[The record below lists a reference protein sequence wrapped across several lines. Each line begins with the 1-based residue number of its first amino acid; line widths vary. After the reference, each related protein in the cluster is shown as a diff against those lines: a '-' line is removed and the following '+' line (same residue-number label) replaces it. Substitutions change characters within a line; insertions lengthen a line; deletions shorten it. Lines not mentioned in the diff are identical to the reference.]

1 MIKEYTV
8 TTNGSS
14 NGNVIAQP
22 FKVKIHAMQ
31 YGEVLTIGA
40 CTCNANDV
48 ECDNDDIQKTEKYD
62 LPVLSSSKN
71 ADLSNTIEVLL
82 EEKYPGN
89 WS

>member
-1 MIKEYTV
+1 MIKEYTITV
-8 TTNGSS
+8 DGLS

-31 YGEVLTIGA
+31 YGTKLTLGT
-40 CTCNANDV
+40 CTCNSEDV
-48 ECDNDDIQKTEKYD
+48 ECINDDIENTPIFD
-62 LPVLSSSKN
+62 FPVITTSKQ
-71 ADLSNTIEVLL
+71 ADLAATIEVLL

>member
-1 MIKEYTV
+1 MIKEYTITV
-8 TTNGSS
+8 DGLS
-14 NGNVIAQP
+14 NGNVITQP
-22 FKVKIHAMQ
+22 FKVKVYAMQ
-31 YGEVLTIGA
+31 YEKVLTIGT

-48 ECDNDDIQKTEKYD
+48 ECDNDDVQKTEKYD
-62 LPVLSSSKN
+62 LPALSSSKN